1 MSYVV
6 SQPLAEEVV
15 GEFAVPGHP
24 VQWWYVNA
32 LLDAPGTPLDGLALV
47 GVFSL
52 FEGVVEEG
60 RHLLVSPDGGIFADF
75 GTGPLRPG
83 TIRADRH
90 RLAVRNGA
98 NYLTGTFPSYELHL
112 EGEATNGTHIT
123 ATLSYQAQIQPER
136 EGYVDAQ
143 LKHFVVYRAE
153 ATGTISLGDRA
164 YPVRGVGYVEHLYG
178 TLGWLEPYLGEANPP
193 VFIDGWNWYWSP
205 AAGPDG
211 VAVQAGGTI
220 TEGRPLPF
228 VSACADS
235 KNFTHFTTGGFDVL
249 ESRAV
254 EGVRYAHKFRI
265 VDRTDEGAVDLTYT
279 RRDAAQR
286 AIKRA
291 PGGAKVVFVTGFAE
305 IEGTITLD
313 GVTHDVS
320 GPAFGSVFTV
330 SLSPLMRRARELPS
344 VIRVPLGRALRAT
357 QQTIAKVRP

>member
-1 MSYVV
+1 MAYVV
-6 SQPLAEEVV
+6 TQSLAESVV
-15 GEFAVPGHP
+15 GEVSVPGHP

-32 LLDAPGTPLDGLALV
+32 LLDAPGTPLEGLALV

-60 RHLLVSPDGGIFADF
+60 RHLLVSPDGGVFADF

-83 TIRADRH
+83 TIQSSTH
-90 RLAVRNGA
+90 RLEVRNGA

-112 EGEATNGTHIT
+112 EGEATNGSFIA
-123 ATLSYQAQIQPER
+123 ATLSYSAQIAPER

-153 ATGTISLGDRA
+153 AAGSIALGDRE

-178 TLGWLEPYLGEANPP
+178 TLGWLEPFLGDPDPP

-205 AAGPDG
+205 AAGPNG
-211 VAVQAGGTI
+211 LAIQAGGTI
-220 TEGRPLPF
+220 TEGQPMPF
-228 VSACADS
+228 VSVSADS
-235 KNFTHFTTGGFDVL
+235 DTFTHFTSWRFDVL
-249 ESRAV
+249 EARTV

-265 VDRTDEGAVDLTYT
+265 TDRTDDGAVELIYT

-291 PGGAKVVFVTGFAE
+291 PGGNKVVFLTGFAE
-305 IEGTITLD
+305 IEGKVTLG

-320 GPAFGSVFTV
+320 GPAFGSVFTA
-330 SLSPLMRRARELPS
+330 SLSPLMQRVRELPP
-344 VIRVPLGRALRAT
+344 VIRVPLGRGLRAA

>member
-6 SQPLAEEVV
+6 TQPLAEEVV
-15 GEFAVPGHP
+15 GEVAVPGHP

-52 FEGVVEEG
+52 FDGVVEEG
-60 RHLLVSPDGGIFADF
+60 RHLLLSPDGGVFADF

-83 TIRADRH
+83 TIRANAH
-90 RLAVRNGA
+90 RLEVRNGA
-98 NYLTGTFPSYELHL
+98 NYLTGTYPSYQLHL
-112 EGEATNGTHIT
+112 EGEATNGTYVV
-123 ATLSYQAQIQPER
+123 AALSYAAQIAPER

-153 ATGTISLGDRA
+153 ASGTISLGDRE
-164 YPVRGVGYVEHLYG
+164 YPVRGIGYVEHLYG
-178 TLGWLEPYLGEANPP
+178 SLGWLEPYLGDPRPP

-211 VAVQAGGTI
+211 LALQAGGTI

-228 VSACADS
+228 VSVSADS
-235 KNFTHFTTGGFDVL
+235 KTFTHFTTGRFDVL
-249 ESRAV
+249 ETRNV

-265 VDRTDEGAVDLTYT
+265 IDRTDDGAVELTYT

-286 AIKRA
+286 AVKRA
-291 PGGAKVVFVTGFAE
+291 PGGNKVVFVTGFAE
-305 IEGTITLD
+305 IEGKVTLD
-313 GVTHDVS
+313 GITHDVS

-330 SLSPLMRRARELPS
+330 SLSPFMRRIRQIPPA
-344 VIRVPLGRALRAT
+344 IRVPLGLGLRSA
-357 QQTIAKVRP
+357 QQAITKVRP